1 MGFAICVARPLTPF
15 CGLVA
20 LQRDELVFDIL
31 ESLAGIGLEWIWRAS
46 ASEQMHFLA
55 LDLWTAK
62 LQSNAEIVGRFL
74 SCCVSKKALPFRLSF
89 RVA

>member
-1 MGFAICVARPLTPF
+1 MLSLALFSVRRVHATPTPNALEFVICVTPF

-20 LQRDELVFDIL
+20 LQGDELVFDIL
-31 ESLAGIGLEWIWRAS
+31 ESWAGIGLKWIWR

-62 LQSNAEIVGRFL
+62 LHSN
-74 SCCVSKKALPFRLSF
+74 S
-89 RVA
+89 

>member
-1 MGFAICVARPLTPF
+1 MLSLALFSVRRVHATPTPNALEFVICVTPF

-20 LQRDELVFDIL
+20 LQGDELVFDIL
-31 ESLAGIGLEWIWRAS
+31 ESWAGSGFGER

-62 LQSNAEIVGRFL
+62 LHSN
-74 SCCVSKKALPFRLSF
+74 S
-89 RVA
+89 